1 MLRHDVNVLYFVF
14 SVSSVSGSVYNI
26 QISVM
31 SGEREIQKDQNQ
43 ENIPELSGDG
53 VLGTVGTVE
62 GVVVVVT
69 DGIVDDIGVDVGAN
83 DVTEGN
89 GVCPQFS

>member
-1 MLRHDVNVLYFVF
+1 
-14 SVSSVSGSVYNI
+14 
-26 QISVM
+26 M
-31 SGEREIQKDQNQ
+31 SGEREIWKDQNK

-89 GVCPQFS
+89 GVCP

>member
-1 MLRHDVNVLYFVF
+1 
-14 SVSSVSGSVYNI
+14 
-26 QISVM
+26 M
-31 SGEREIQKDQNQ
+31 SGEREIWKDQNK
-43 ENIPELSGDG
+43 ENNPELSGDG

-89 GVCPQFS
+89 GVCP

>member
-1 MLRHDVNVLYFVF
+1 MFCILFSPILQSQDRYITLKYRSNIGNVRRKRDL
-14 SVSSVSGSVYNI
+14 
-26 QISVM
+26 
-31 SGEREIQKDQNQ
+31 ERPKRFW

-89 GVCPQFS
+89 GVCP